1 MANDENHIDDDDE
14 LDLDRMQ
21 EGRDYVFYKNARQAD
36 PERKEQA
43 WLYLAEGKS
52 LREVSKL
59 TGFNPGTLSK
69 WRRSPNFARWVADHG
84 GVPYVP
90 MVKEKRRGR
99 KPKKRDRS
107 QALEIKGKFMQAVS
121 VGGLAWA
128 QQYAG
133 ANDAETAKFLRD
145 LAVSEANAKPRVKV
159 LAEMLQLGLDPHV
172 SPNTRI
178 KALADWWRLAENVIG
193 GGPLVHID
201 ARGVGAEPQKET
213 PTQRLLAAMREQ
225 LADAAA
231 IDLTVDG
238 ESIDIIDHQ
247 EADDDSTADDE

>member
-1 MANDENHIDDDDE
+1 MANSDDE
-14 LDLDRMQ
+14 LDLEKMT
-21 EGRDYVFYKNARQAD
+21 EGRDYVFYKTARQAD
-36 PERKEQA
+36 PEKKEQA
-43 WLYLAEGKS
+43 WLHLAEGKS
-52 LREVSKL
+52 LREVSRL

-99 KPKKRDRS
+99 KPKKRDDSR
-107 QALEIKGKFMQAVS
+107 ALEIKGRFMQAVS

-133 ANDAETAKFLRD
+133 ANDAETAQFLKD
-145 LAVSEANAKPRVKV
+145 LATSEANAKPRIKV

-172 SPNTRI
+172 PPNARI

-201 ARGVGAEPQKET
+201 ARGVGAEPEKET
-213 PTQRLLAAMREQ
+213 PTQLLLASMRQQ
-225 LADAAA
+225 LESAAR
-231 IDLTVDG
+231 IDLTANGQAVEIIEHAGG
-238 ESIDIIDHQ
+238 EDDPS
-247 EADDDSTADDE
+247 AD